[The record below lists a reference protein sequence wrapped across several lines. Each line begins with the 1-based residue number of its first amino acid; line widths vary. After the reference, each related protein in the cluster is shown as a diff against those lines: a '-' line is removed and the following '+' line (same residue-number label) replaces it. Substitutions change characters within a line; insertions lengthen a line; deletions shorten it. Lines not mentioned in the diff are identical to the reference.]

1 MCYKFVKCWV
11 VILRYSQ
18 KLDPYTFF
26 RWCVRIFVFNRLP
39 DKTAISVP
47 NFVMFELVF
56 HSESL
61 KMPTTLLLG
70 LLILG
75 YSQKFDPYTF
85 LRWCVRIFV
94 FDRLGTKIAVLSGN
108 FDMFEL
114 VFHSESL
121 KMPTTLVLGLVIL
134 GYSQKFDPYTFLRW
148 CVRIF
153 VFDRLGT
160 KIAVLSGNFVMFE
173 LVFHSECLKMPTTL
187 LLGLVILGYSQN
199 FDPYTFLRWC
209 VRIFVFDR
217 LPEKTA
223 ILVPNFVMF
232 ELVFH
237 SESLKMP
244 TTLLLGLVILGYS
257 QKLDPYTVLRWCV
270 RIFVFDRLGTKIAVL
285 SGNFVMFELVFHSES
300 LKMPTTLVLGL
311 VILGYSQKFD
321 PYTFLRWCV
330 RIFVFDRLGT
340 EIAVLSGNF
349 VMFELVFHSE
359 SLKMPTTLVLG
370 LVILGYSQK
379 FDPYTFLRWCVRIF
393 VFDRL
398 PDKTAIL
405 VPTFVMFELV
415 FHSESLKVPTTLLL
429 GLVIL
434 GYSQKFDPYTF
445 LRWCVR
451 IFVFDRLGTK
461 IAVLSGNFVMFEL
474 VFHSESLKMP
484 TTLLLG
490 LVILGYSQKFDP
502 YTFLRW
508 CVRIFVFDRLGTK
521 IAVLSGNFV
530 MFELV
535 FHSESLKMPT
545 TLLLGLVI
553 LRYSQKFDPYT
564 FLR

>member
-26 RWCVRIFVFNRLP
+26 GWCVRIFVFNRLP

-75 YSQKFDPYTF
+75 YSQKFDSYTF

-160 KIAVLSGNFVMFE
+160 KIAVLSGNFILFE

-223 ILVPNFVMF
+223 TLVP
-232 ELVFH
+232 
-237 SESLKMP
+237 
-244 TTLLLGLVILGYS
+244 
-257 QKLDPYTVLRWCV
+257 
-270 RIFVFDRLGTKIAVL
+270 
-285 SGNFVMFELVFHSES
+285 
-300 LKMPTTLVLGL
+300 
-311 VILGYSQKFD
+311 
-321 PYTFLRWCV
+321 
-330 RIFVFDRLGT
+330 
-340 EIAVLSGNF
+340 
-349 VMFELVFHSE
+349 
-359 SLKMPTTLVLG
+359 
-370 LVILGYSQK
+370 
-379 FDPYTFLRWCVRIF
+379 
-393 VFDRL
+393 
-398 PDKTAIL
+398 
-405 VPTFVMFELV
+405 
-415 FHSESLKVPTTLLL
+415 
-429 GLVIL
+429 
-434 GYSQKFDPYTF
+434 
-445 LRWCVR
+445 
-451 IFVFDRLGTK
+451 
-461 IAVLSGNFVMFEL
+461 NFVMFEL

-502 YTFLRW
+502 YTVWGWCVCLFEFDRLPEKTALSVPKFAMFDLVFHSESLQLPKTLLLGLIILGYSQKFDPYTFLRW
-508 CVRIFVFDRLGTK
+508 CVCLFEFDRLPEKTARLVPKFAMFDLVFHSESLELPKTLLLGLIILGFSQKFDPYTFLRWCVCLFEFDRLPETTARLVPK
-521 IAVLSGNFV
+521 FAMFDLVFHSESLELSKTLLLGLIILGFSQKFDPYTFLRWCV
-530 MFELV
+530 CLFEFDWSPEKTAFLVPKFAMFELV
-535 FHSESLKMPT
+535 FHSESLKMPS
-545 TLLLGLVI
+545 TLLLSLAIFG
-553 LRYSQKFDPYT
+553 YSQKFDPYT
-564 FLR
+564 FLRWCVCLFEFDRLPEKTALSVPKFAMFDLVFHSESLQLPKTLLLG